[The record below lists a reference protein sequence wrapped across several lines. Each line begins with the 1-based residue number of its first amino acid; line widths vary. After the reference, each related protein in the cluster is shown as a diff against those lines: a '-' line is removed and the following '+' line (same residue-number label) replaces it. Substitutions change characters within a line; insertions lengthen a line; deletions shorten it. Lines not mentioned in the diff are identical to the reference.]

1 MANVDIELELW
12 VLRANVSGIRQDV
25 REVKTSVTSLGRD
38 GAFQRSDMT
47 EQHARCDR
55 LRAQIERIDEAL
67 AALESRCCRLPDGG
81 QCGSEDA

>member
-25 REVKTSVTSLGRD
+25 REVRTRVTDLGRAA
-38 GAFQRSDMT
+38 AFQRNDMT

-55 LRAQIERIDEAL
+55 LRVQIERIDEAL
-67 AALESRCCRLPDGG
+67 AALEVRCRRLPRRG
-81 QCGSEDA
+81 EPP